1 MCSEVRPVKSPQIEI
16 RKVESITEYHQA
28 EALQQAAWNMPDAG
42 EVVPVHLLV
51 TAQKNGGLVLGAF
64 DGDRMAGFAF
74 GFVGLTEEGTLKH
87 CSHMLATHPA
97 YRGRGYGKRLKEAQR
112 EFVLRQGLDLV
123 TWTYDPL
130 ERVNA
135 HLNIARLGAVCRS
148 YLRNVYGELHDELN
162 RGLPS
167 DRFQVDWWVGSPR
180 VARRLAGADRPPYA
194 DPNSVLLAGG
204 VQANEVRLDDS
215 GLGRPERWAWA
226 PAPLVLVEVPAN
238 FQKVKAHDFALARD
252 WRDSTR
258 EIFERYFTEGYI
270 VVDFLSPPPV
280 PHRAYYLLAAGQPE
294 DMEADWMA
302 HGS

>member
-1 MCSEVRPVKSPQIEI
+1 MASEVRRVEQPQIEI
-16 RKVESITEYHQA
+16 RKLETIAEYHQA

-42 EVVPVHLLV
+42 EAVPVHLLV

-64 DGDRMAGFAF
+64 DGSEMAGFLF
-74 GFVGLTEEGTLKH
+74 GFAGLAGDGKVKH

-97 YRGRGYGKRLKEAQR
+97 YRGRGVGKRLKEAQR

-135 HLNIARLGAVCRS
+135 YLNIARLGAVCRT

-167 DRFQVDWWVGSPR
+167 DRFQVDWWVGSQR
-180 VARRLAGADRPPYA
+180 VARRLAGTDEPSYA
-194 DPNSVLLAGG
+194 SASAVLAAGG
-204 VQANEVRLDDS
+204 VHANEVLVDDT
-215 GLGRPERWAWA
+215 GLATPRGWAWA

-238 FQKVKAHDFALARD
+238 FQKVKAHDLALARD
-252 WRDSTR
+252 WRDITR
-258 EIFERYFTEGYI
+258 AIFERYFDEGYTVI
-270 VVDFLSPPPV
+270 DFLAPPLV
-280 PHRAYYLLAAGQPE
+280 SHRAYYLLVAGQRE
-294 DMEADWMA
+294 DRETNEMTD
-302 HGS
+302 GS